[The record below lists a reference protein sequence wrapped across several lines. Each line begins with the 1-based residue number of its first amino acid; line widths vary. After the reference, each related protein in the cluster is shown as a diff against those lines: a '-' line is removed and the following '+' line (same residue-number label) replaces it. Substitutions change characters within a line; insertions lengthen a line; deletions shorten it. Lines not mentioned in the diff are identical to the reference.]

1 MMIVIRPIIALLLT
15 ACSASAFVAPVP
27 TTPTSGR
34 FDVATSSPDGAMG
47 SINSGAARNAALVVV
62 ALTLTLATITPPN
75 ANAADVIEGKKLFEA
90 NCAACHAGGQ
100 NTIVK
105 DKDLQ
110 KDTLQK
116 NFGMDAAA
124 IKAYVKDGNVHKGA
138 LMFGGTMKSS
148 GDFDDVVAYVLDQA
162 SQSNW

>member
-1 MMIVIRPIIALLLT
+1 MIVIRPIIALLLT

-34 FDVATSSPDGAMG
+34 FDVATSSTDGAMG
-47 SINSGAARNAALVVV
+47 SINSGAARTAALVV
-62 ALTLTLATITPPN
+62 ALALTLATITPPN
-75 ANAADVIEGKKLFEA
+75 ANAADVIDGKKLFEA

-110 KDTLQK
+110 KDALQK
-116 NFGMDAAA
+116 NFAMDAAA
-124 IKAYVKDGNVHKGA
+124 IEAYVKDGNVHKGA

-148 GDFDDVVAYVLDQA
+148 GDFDNVVSYVLDQA